1 MNAGCEEQ
9 MSPERFGGPFKKS
22 ATRARV
28 SRKLG
33 AFLVQLFRLGE
44 AVRCGTTEGFQ
55 VGSVLNSPQ
64 APVNAGAGQSSI
76 WERP

>member
-9 MSPERFGGPFKKS
+9 MSPERLGGPFKKS
-22 ATRARV
+22 ATQGARV

-55 VGSVLNSPQ
+55 VGSVDSQ
-64 APVNAGAGQSSI
+64 F
-76 WERP
+76 